1 MRVTVEYEKALSE
14 DNVQVEMAGW
24 DEKVKTKK
32 SVVL

>member
-14 DNVQVEMAGW
+14 DNVQVGMAGW